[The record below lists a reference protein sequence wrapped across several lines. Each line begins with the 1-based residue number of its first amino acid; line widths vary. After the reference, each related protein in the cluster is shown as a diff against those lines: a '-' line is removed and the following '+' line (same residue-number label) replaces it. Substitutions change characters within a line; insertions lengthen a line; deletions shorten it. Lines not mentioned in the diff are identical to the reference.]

1 MSAPAEQLQFV
12 WRAARYIS
20 LCAKPAPS
28 DATAADRLTTSKAD
42 ELSALL
48 ALRTAVVDALPGDQK
63 GHFSISEAALE
74 QLGREAAEWAVADSA
89 PGPGASVSAISLAT
103 VGEALEV
110 GHMQTAAGQLANW
123 VSFHVTRVR
132 AVQFNRYTYTS
143 SYATTSHSNIAPLFV
158 RQVLY
163 H

>member
-1 MSAPAEQLQFV
+1 MCGKKWSKRAIGMSAPAEQLQFV

-48 ALRTAVVDALPGDQK
+48 ALRTAVVDALPADQK
-63 GHFSISEAALE
+63 GHFSISEAALQ

-89 PGPGASVSAISLAT
+89 SAAGAGASVSAISLAT

-110 GHMQTAAGQLANW
+110 GHMQTAAGQLANCI
-123 VSFHVTRVR
+123 SFHVTRVR
-132 AVQFNRYTYTS
+132 AVQFSR
-143 SYATTSHSNIAPLFV
+143 
-158 RQVLY
+158 
-163 H
+163 